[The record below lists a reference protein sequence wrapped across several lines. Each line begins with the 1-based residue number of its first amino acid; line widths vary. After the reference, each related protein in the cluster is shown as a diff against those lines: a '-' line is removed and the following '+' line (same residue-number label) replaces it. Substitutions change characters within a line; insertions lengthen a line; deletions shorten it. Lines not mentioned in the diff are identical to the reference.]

1 MSHPTFP
8 ISHLLFLFLRTAPL
22 TRASARV
29 AAVAA
34 ADAAMPR
41 RRALLA
47 EMRAARAARGGGSA
61 RGGVC
66 ESTDQPDEDLKSQHG
81 LRGSNH
87 RLSTQKRVR
96 GMVADGEGG
105 EVCLLSLTH
114 THSSQHVT
122 THSSLYIT
130 GIFFLGAIKA
140 VQAHQSEG
148 GGDGGYG
155 GESVCSI
162 LMPYLEPSDWC
173 SLARVCS
180 EWRLCLAEGSLWVEA
195 YRSRWKELPPMEGGE
210 RIHLHRP
217 MRGRS
222 C

>member
-114 THSSQHVT
+114 THSSNMSQPIL
-122 THSSLYIT
+122 LYISPAFSFW
-130 GIFFLGAIKA
+130 G
-140 VQAHQSEG
+140 
-148 GGDGGYG
+148 
-155 GESVCSI
+155 
-162 LMPYLEPSDWC
+162 
-173 SLARVCS
+173 
-180 EWRLCLAEGSLWVEA
+180 
-195 YRSRWKELPPMEGGE
+195 RSRLSKRTRAREVATEATAV
-210 RIHLHRP
+210 RAYVQF
-217 MRGRS
+217 
-222 C
+222 